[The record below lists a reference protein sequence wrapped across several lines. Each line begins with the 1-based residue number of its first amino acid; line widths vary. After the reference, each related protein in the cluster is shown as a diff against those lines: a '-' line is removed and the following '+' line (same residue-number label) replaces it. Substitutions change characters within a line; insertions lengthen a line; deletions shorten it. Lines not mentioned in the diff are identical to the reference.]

1 MSYKLSKTHYLFGLE
16 CPRYLWN
23 MVHYPEKIRKMTIA
37 EEYTL
42 AEGIQAGEIA
52 KQLYPNGINIP
63 IEDYSEN
70 LLKTNEFLIKNKP
83 LFEAGFE
90 FDNCFARTDILVP
103 NGDGWD
109 IVEVKKGTRVKD
121 KNIHDLSFQKYIFQ
135 GNCLKIKNCYLF
147 HLNGDYFRRGEL
159 NLQELFVKANVS
171 LEVDAELP
179 FVKERI
185 ERIFNFLSSEEIP
198 EPRILSLER
207 IVKSNHDCLLEKCLE
222 LPPDNVFCLYG
233 SKKQSY
239 ELFQTG
245 IELIRDIPE
254 DFILT
259 DKQGIQRECA
269 ITKKPHINK
278 ERLNDFLRKLSYPLY
293 FLDFETF
300 LTAIP
305 MFDGIYP
312 YFQVPFQFSLHIVEN
327 SSKKPIH
334 YEYLCDR
341 NEDPREEFLL
351 ELQKV
356 LGDKGSIVV
365 YNKSF
370 EIYRLKELADHFT
383 EQKKWTDKVIKRI
396 VDLLELFRNF
406 HYYHPKQQG
415 SASIKAVLSAMTDMN
430 YENLEIRD
438 GRTAP
443 GEFLRITCEECN
455 ENEKTK
461 VREDLLEYCK
471 LDTLAQVKIIE
482 KLRELVK

>member
-1 MSYKLSKTHYLFGLE
+1 M
-16 CPRYLWN
+16 
-23 MVHYPEKIRKMTIA
+23 
-37 EEYTL
+37 
-42 AEGIQAGEIA
+42 
-52 KQLYPNGINIP
+52 
-63 IEDYSEN
+63 
-70 LLKTNEFLIKNKP
+70 
-83 LFEAGFE
+83 
-90 FDNCFARTDILVP
+90 
-103 NGDGWD
+103 
-109 IVEVKKGTRVKD
+109 KD
-121 KNIHDLSFQKYIFQ
+121 KNIHDLSFQKYIYQ
-135 GNCLKIKNCYLF
+135 GNNLKIKNCYLL
-147 HLNGDYFRRGEL
+147 HINRDYIRKGEL

-185 ERIFNFLSSEEIP
+185 ERIFNFLSSEEMP

-207 IVKSNHDCLLEKCLE
+207 IVKSNHDCFLENCLV
-222 LPPDNVFCLYG
+222 LPPDNVFYLYG

-239 ELFQTG
+239 ELYQTG
-245 IELIRDIPE
+245 IELIRDISE

-259 DKQGIQRECA
+259 DKQGIQRECS
-269 ITKKPHINK
+269 IIKKPHINK
-278 ERLNDFLRKLSYPLY
+278 ERLNDFLEKLSYPLY

-305 MFDGIYP
+305 MFDGISP

-327 SSKKPIH
+327 SNKKAIH

-341 NEDPREEFLL
+341 NVDLRKEFLL

-356 LGDKGSIVV
+356 LGKSGSIVV

-370 EIYRLKELADHFT
+370 EINRLKELADHFP
-383 EQKKWTDKVIKRI
+383 EQKEWTDKVIERI
-396 VDLLELFRNF
+396 VDLLEPFRNF

-415 SASIKAVLSAMTDMN
+415 SASIKAVLSTMTDWN
-430 YENLEIRD
+430 YENLEIRN

-443 GEFLRITCEECN
+443 VEFLRITCEKCD